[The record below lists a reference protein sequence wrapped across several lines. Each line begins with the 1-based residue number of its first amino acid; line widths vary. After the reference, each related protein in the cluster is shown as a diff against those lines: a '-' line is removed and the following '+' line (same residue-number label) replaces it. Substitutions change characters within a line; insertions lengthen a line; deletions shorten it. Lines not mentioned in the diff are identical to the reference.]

1 MIHNR
6 GGKGIFPSQNEVFC
20 RHVLV

>member
-6 GGKGIFPSQNEVFC
+6 ADKGIIPSHNEVFC